1 MELAQKVFAR
11 WVSVGTRVALALLIG
26 GYALYVTGLLQ
37 AHLQPEA
44 LAKLWHLPLADY
56 LAASGAP
63 TGWNWLGFAHR
74 GDYLNYLGIG
84 LLCTIVMLAYLR
96 VLPLLAKTARAHAL
110 IAVLELVVLLAAAS
124 GLLHSI

>member
-1 MELAQKVFAR
+1 MELAQIVFAR
-11 WVSVGTRVALALLIG
+11 WVSAGTRIALAMLVA
-26 GYALYVTGLLQ
+26 GYAAYVTGLLE
-37 AHLQPEA
+37 AHVRPEA
-44 LAKLWHLPLADY
+44 LAALWHLPLADY
-56 LAASGAP
+56 LAASSAP
-63 TGWNWLGFAHR
+63 TGWSWLALAHR

-96 VLPLLAKTARAHAL
+96 VLPLLVRSARAHAL